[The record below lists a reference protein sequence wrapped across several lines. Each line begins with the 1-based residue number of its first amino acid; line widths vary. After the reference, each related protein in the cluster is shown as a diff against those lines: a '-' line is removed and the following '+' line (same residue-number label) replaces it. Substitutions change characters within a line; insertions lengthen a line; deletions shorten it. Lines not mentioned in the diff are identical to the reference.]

1 MGRDVMRRLTPGARA
16 LIASCVAVL
25 VLAGAATPVNAT
37 GGGTS
42 PQKWADGVCSA
53 VDDWIES
60 VESTLQGLRDA
71 GSLENATQQAVDG
84 LDTATTQ
91 LTTSIEELGRPSTSD
106 AKKAQDAVEKLSND
120 LREDV
125 DNVKSEL
132 SDPPSD
138 PVGIASLFARIGIEV
153 GNAIDQVQSTAT
165 TLKGL
170 SSKGRLKKAFQSSS
184 ECKSLKSRL

>member
-1 MGRDVMRRLTPGARA
+1 MRRLTPGARA
-16 LIASCVAVL
+16 LIASSVAVFVL
-25 VLAGAATPVNAT
+25 VGAAAPAAAA
-37 GGGTS
+37 GSGTS

-60 VESTLQGLRDA
+60 VESTIQGLRGA
-71 GSLENATQQAVDG
+71 GSLEDAAQQAING

-120 LREDV
+120 LSTDL
-125 DNVKSEL
+125 DSIKNEL
-132 SDPPSD
+132 SNPPSD
-138 PVGIASLFARIGIEV
+138 PAGIASLFAQIGIEV
-153 GNAIDQVQSTAT
+153 ENAIDQVKSTAT